1 MRTKSLHEVMIK
13 IGAYVLSEFGYLIAQ
28 EPGKSISAQFNL
40 IKSKMAECSP
50 QCKAI
55 MLTAFIKLT
64 RNSDEIRPDVKKVLE
79 AHRDH
84 WDIEIQ

>member
-1 MRTKSLHEVMIK
+1 
-13 IGAYVLSEFGYLIAQ
+13 
-28 EPGKSISAQFNL
+28 
-40 IKSKMAECSP
+40 MAECSP